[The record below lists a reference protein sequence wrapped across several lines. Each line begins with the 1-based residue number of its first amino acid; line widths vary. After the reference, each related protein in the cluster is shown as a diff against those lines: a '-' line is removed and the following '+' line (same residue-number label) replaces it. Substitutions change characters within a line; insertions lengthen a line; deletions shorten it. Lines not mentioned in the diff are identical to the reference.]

1 MPISQQ
7 PQKLYQNLSSN
18 ELSHIA
24 QASADISFVL
34 DDSGSIQDIYSHNQS
49 LIKQIPDD
57 LIGRLWIDV
66 VDSAIDSNTLSLV
79 MNVKVMDIQKD
90 DQTNERDTLSD
101 CLSIAQDVYSALTNP
116 IYQDYFLLSFATNL
130 VPLREALADK
140 VNGWEMNLTFE
151 LAQER
156 NRCQIPIK

>member
-1 MPISQQ
+1 MQFYTLNQII
-7 PQKLYQNLSSN
+7 NLF
-18 ELSHIA
+18 EVIA
-24 QASADISFVL
+24 TNHAQINGFNFGEVSDISASEQEQYPL
-34 DDSGSIQDIYSHNQS
+34 
-49 LIKQIPDD
+49 
-57 LIGRLWIDV
+57 LWIDV
-66 VDSAIDSNTLSLV
+66 IDSSIDSNTLSLN

-156 NRCQIPIK
+156 NRCQIPLK

>member
-1 MPISQQ
+1 MQFYTLNQII
-7 PQKLYQNLSSN
+7 NLF
-18 ELSHIA
+18 EVIA
-24 QASADISFVL
+24 TNHAQINGFNFGEVSDISASEQEQYPL
-34 DDSGSIQDIYSHNQS
+34 
-49 LIKQIPDD
+49 
-57 LIGRLWIDV
+57 LWIDV
-66 VDSAIDSNTLSLV
+66 IDSAIDSNTLSLN

-156 NRCQIPIK
+156 NRCQIPLK

>member
-1 MPISQQ
+1 MQFYTLNQII
-7 PQKLYQNLSSN
+7 NVF
-18 ELSHIA
+18 ETIA
-24 QASADISFVL
+24 TNHAQINGFNFGETSDISASEQEQYPL
-34 DDSGSIQDIYSHNQS
+34 
-49 LIKQIPDD
+49 
-57 LIGRLWIDV
+57 LWIDV
-66 VDSAIDSNTLSLV
+66 IDSSIDSNTLSLN
-79 MNVKVMDIQKD
+79 MNVKVMDVQKD

-101 CLSIAQDVYSALTNP
+101 CLSISQDVYSALTNP

-156 NRCQIPIK
+156 NRCQIPLK

>member
-1 MPISQQ
+1 MQFYTLNQII
-7 PQKLYQNLSSN
+7 NLF
-18 ELSHIA
+18 EVIA
-24 QASADISFVL
+24 TNHAQINGFNFGEVSDISASEQEQYPL
-34 DDSGSIQDIYSHNQS
+34 
-49 LIKQIPDD
+49 
-57 LIGRLWIDV
+57 LWIDV
-66 VDSAIDSNTLSLV
+66 IDSSIESNTLSLN

-101 CLSIAQDVYSALTNP
+101 CLSISQDVYSALTNP

>member
-1 MPISQQ
+1 MQFYTLNQII
-7 PQKLYQNLSSN
+7 NLF
-18 ELSHIA
+18 EVIA
-24 QASADISFVL
+24 TNHAQINGFNFGEVSDISASEQEQYPL
-34 DDSGSIQDIYSHNQS
+34 
-49 LIKQIPDD
+49 
-57 LIGRLWIDV
+57 LWIDV
-66 VDSAIDSNTLSLV
+66 VDSAIDSNTLSLI

>member
-1 MPISQQ
+1 MQFYTLNQII
-7 PQKLYQNLSSN
+7 NLF
-18 ELSHIA
+18 ETIA
-24 QASADISFVL
+24 TNHAQINGFNFGEASDISASEQEQYPL
-34 DDSGSIQDIYSHNQS
+34 
-49 LIKQIPDD
+49 
-57 LIGRLWIDV
+57 LWIDV
-66 VDSAIDSNTLSLV
+66 IDSGIESNTLSLN
-79 MNVKVMDIQKD
+79 MNVKVLDIQKD

-101 CLSIAQDVYSALTNP
+101 CLSISQDVYSALTNP

-156 NRCQIPIK
+156 NRCQIPLK

>member
-1 MPISQQ
+1 MI
-7 PQKLYQNLSSN
+7 KIN
-18 ELSHIA
+18 
-24 QASADISFVL
+24 DISRMSKNDKQKNKIKNSPKRNL
-34 DDSGSIQDIYSHNQS
+34 KRGGKDDDDSS
-49 LIKQIPDD
+49 
-57 LIGRLWIDV
+57 
-66 VDSAIDSNTLSLV
+66 IDSNTLSLV

-130 VPLREALADK
+130 TPLREALADK

-151 LAQER
+151 LMQER

>member
-1 MPISQQ
+1 MQFYTLNQII
-7 PQKLYQNLSSN
+7 NLF
-18 ELSHIA
+18 EVIA
-24 QASADISFVL
+24 TNHAQINGFNFGEASDISASEQEQYPL
-34 DDSGSIQDIYSHNQS
+34 
-49 LIKQIPDD
+49 
-57 LIGRLWIDV
+57 LWIDV
-66 VDSAIDSNTLSLV
+66 IDSSIESNTLSLN

-101 CLSIAQDVYSALTNP
+101 CLSISQDVYSALTNP

-156 NRCQIPIK
+156 NRCQIPLK

>member
-1 MPISQQ
+1 MQFYTLNQII
-7 PQKLYQNLSSN
+7 NLF
-18 ELSHIA
+18 ETIA
-24 QASADISFVL
+24 TNHAQINGFNFGEASDISASEQEQYPL
-34 DDSGSIQDIYSHNQS
+34 
-49 LIKQIPDD
+49 
-57 LIGRLWIDV
+57 LWIDV
-66 VDSAIDSNTLSLV
+66 IDSAIDSNTLSLN

-101 CLSIAQDVYSALTNP
+101 CLSIAQDVYSSLTNP

-156 NRCQIPIK
+156 NRCQIPLK

>member
-1 MPISQQ
+1 MQFYTLNQII
-7 PQKLYQNLSSN
+7 NLF
-18 ELSHIA
+18 ELIA
-24 QASADISFVL
+24 TNHAQINGFNFGEVSDISASEQEQYPL
-34 DDSGSIQDIYSHNQS
+34 
-49 LIKQIPDD
+49 
-57 LIGRLWIDV
+57 LWIDV
-66 VDSAIDSNTLSLV
+66 VDSTIDSNTLSLV

>member
-1 MPISQQ
+1 MQFYTLNQII
-7 PQKLYQNLSSN
+7 NLF
-18 ELSHIA
+18 ETIA
-24 QASADISFVL
+24 TNHAQINGFNFGEASDISASEQEQYPL
-34 DDSGSIQDIYSHNQS
+34 
-49 LIKQIPDD
+49 
-57 LIGRLWIDV
+57 LWIDV
-66 VDSAIDSNTLSLV
+66 IDSGIESNTLSLN
-79 MNVKVMDIQKD
+79 MNVKVLDIQKD

-101 CLSIAQDVYSALTNP
+101 CLSISQDVYSAFTNP

-156 NRCQIPIK
+156 NRCQIPLK

>member
-1 MPISQQ
+1 MQFYTLNQII
-7 PQKLYQNLSSN
+7 NLF
-18 ELSHIA
+18 EVIA
-24 QASADISFVL
+24 TNHAQINGFNFGEVSDISASEQEQYPL
-34 DDSGSIQDIYSHNQS
+34 
-49 LIKQIPDD
+49 
-57 LIGRLWIDV
+57 LWIDV
-66 VDSAIDSNTLSLV
+66 IDSSIESNTLSLN

>member
-1 MPISQQ
+1 MQFYTLNQII
-7 PQKLYQNLSSN
+7 NLF
-18 ELSHIA
+18 ETIATSHA
-24 QASADISFVL
+24 QINGFNFGEASDISASEQEQYPL
-34 DDSGSIQDIYSHNQS
+34 
-49 LIKQIPDD
+49 
-57 LIGRLWIDV
+57 LWIDV
-66 VDSAIDSNTLSLV
+66 IDSSIDSNTLSLN

-101 CLSIAQDVYSALTNP
+101 CLSISQDVYSALTNP

-156 NRCQIPIK
+156 NRCQIPLK

>member
-1 MPISQQ
+1 MQFYTLNQII
-7 PQKLYQNLSSN
+7 NLF
-18 ELSHIA
+18 ETIA
-24 QASADISFVL
+24 TNHAQINGFNFGEVSDISASDQEQYPL
-34 DDSGSIQDIYSHNQS
+34 
-49 LIKQIPDD
+49 
-57 LIGRLWIDV
+57 LWIDV
-66 VDSAIDSNTLSLV
+66 IDSGIESNTLSLN

-156 NRCQIPIK
+156 NRCQIPLK

>member
-1 MPISQQ
+1 MQFYTLNQII
-7 PQKLYQNLSSN
+7 NLF
-18 ELSHIA
+18 ETIA
-24 QASADISFVL
+24 TNHAQINGFNFGEVSDISASEQEQYPL
-34 DDSGSIQDIYSHNQS
+34 
-49 LIKQIPDD
+49 
-57 LIGRLWIDV
+57 LWIDV
-66 VDSAIDSNTLSLV
+66 IDSAIDSNTLSLN

>member
-1 MPISQQ
+1 MQFYTLNQII
-7 PQKLYQNLSSN
+7 NLF
-18 ELSHIA
+18 ETIA
-24 QASADISFVL
+24 TNHAQINGFNFGEASDISASDQEQYPL
-34 DDSGSIQDIYSHNQS
+34 
-49 LIKQIPDD
+49 
-57 LIGRLWIDV
+57 LWIDV
-66 VDSAIDSNTLSLV
+66 IDSAIESNTLSLN

-156 NRCQIPIK
+156 NRCQIPLK

>member
-1 MPISQQ
+1 MQFYTLNQII
-7 PQKLYQNLSSN
+7 NLF
-18 ELSHIA
+18 ETIA
-24 QASADISFVL
+24 TKHAQINGFNFGEASDISASEQEQYPL
-34 DDSGSIQDIYSHNQS
+34 
-49 LIKQIPDD
+49 
-57 LIGRLWIDV
+57 LWIDV
-66 VDSAIDSNTLSLV
+66 IDSGIESNTLSLN
-79 MNVKVMDIQKD
+79 MNVKVLDIQKD

-101 CLSIAQDVYSALTNP
+101 CLSISQDVYSALTNP

-156 NRCQIPIK
+156 NRCQIPLK

>member
-1 MPISQQ
+1 MQFYTLNQII
-7 PQKLYQNLSSN
+7 NLF
-18 ELSHIA
+18 ETIATSHA
-24 QASADISFVL
+24 QINGFNFGEASDISASEQEQYPL
-34 DDSGSIQDIYSHNQS
+34 
-49 LIKQIPDD
+49 
-57 LIGRLWIDV
+57 LWIDV
-66 VDSAIDSNTLSLV
+66 IDSAIESNTLSLNV
-79 MNVKVMDIQKD
+79 NVKVMDIQKD

-156 NRCQIPIK
+156 NRCQIPLK

>member
-1 MPISQQ
+1 MQFYTLNQII
-7 PQKLYQNLSSN
+7 NLF
-18 ELSHIA
+18 ETIA
-24 QASADISFVL
+24 TNHAQINGFNFGEASDISASDQEQYPL
-34 DDSGSIQDIYSHNQS
+34 
-49 LIKQIPDD
+49 
-57 LIGRLWIDV
+57 LWIDV
-66 VDSAIDSNTLSLV
+66 VDSGIESNTLSLN

-156 NRCQIPIK
+156 NRCQIPVK

>member
-1 MPISQQ
+1 MQFYTLNQII
-7 PQKLYQNLSSN
+7 NLF
-18 ELSHIA
+18 EVIA
-24 QASADISFVL
+24 TNHAQINGFNFGEVSDISASEQEQYPL
-34 DDSGSIQDIYSHNQS
+34 
-49 LIKQIPDD
+49 
-57 LIGRLWIDV
+57 LWIDV
-66 VDSAIDSNTLSLV
+66 IDSGIESNTLSLN

-101 CLSIAQDVYSALTNP
+101 CLSIAQDVYSALCNP

-151 LAQER
+151 LLQER
-156 NRCQIPIK
+156 NRCQIPLK

>member
-1 MPISQQ
+1 MQFYTLNQII
-7 PQKLYQNLSSN
+7 NLF
-18 ELSHIA
+18 ETIA
-24 QASADISFVL
+24 TNHAQINGFNFGEASDISASEQEQYPLLWV
-34 DDSGSIQDIYSHNQS
+34 DVIDSS
-49 LIKQIPDD
+49 
-57 LIGRLWIDV
+57 
-66 VDSAIDSNTLSLV
+66 IDSNTLSLN

-101 CLSIAQDVYSALTNP
+101 CLSISQDVYSELTNP
-116 IYQDYFLLSFATNL
+116 TYQDYFLLSFATNL

-156 NRCQIPIK
+156 NRCQIPLK

>member
-1 MPISQQ
+1 MQFYTLNQII
-7 PQKLYQNLSSN
+7 NLF
-18 ELSHIA
+18 ETIA
-24 QASADISFVL
+24 TNHAQINGFNFGEASDISASEQEQYPL
-34 DDSGSIQDIYSHNQS
+34 
-49 LIKQIPDD
+49 
-57 LIGRLWIDV
+57 LWIDV
-66 VDSAIDSNTLSLV
+66 IDSSIDSNTLSLN

-101 CLSIAQDVYSALTNP
+101 CLSISQDVYSALTNP

-156 NRCQIPIK
+156 NRCQIPLK

>member
-1 MPISQQ
+1 MQFYTLNQII
-7 PQKLYQNLSSN
+7 NLF
-18 ELSHIA
+18 ETIA
-24 QASADISFVL
+24 ANHAQINGFNFREASDISASEQEQYPL
-34 DDSGSIQDIYSHNQS
+34 
-49 LIKQIPDD
+49 
-57 LIGRLWIDV
+57 LWIDV
-66 VDSAIDSNTLSLV
+66 IDSSIESNTLSLN

-101 CLSIAQDVYSALTNP
+101 CLSISQDVYSALTNP

-156 NRCQIPIK
+156 NRCQIPLK

>member
-1 MPISQQ
+1 MQFYTLNQII
-7 PQKLYQNLSSN
+7 NLF
-18 ELSHIA
+18 EVIA
-24 QASADISFVL
+24 TNHAQINGFNFGEVSDISASEQEQYPL
-34 DDSGSIQDIYSHNQS
+34 
-49 LIKQIPDD
+49 
-57 LIGRLWIDV
+57 LWIDV
-66 VDSAIDSNTLSLV
+66 IDSAIDSNTLSLN

-101 CLSIAQDVYSALTNP
+101 CLSIAQDVYSALCNP

-156 NRCQIPIK
+156 NRCQIPLK

>member
-1 MPISQQ
+1 MQFYTLNQII
-7 PQKLYQNLSSN
+7 NLF
-18 ELSHIA
+18 ETIATSHA
-24 QASADISFVL
+24 QINGFNFGEASDISASEQEQYPL
-34 DDSGSIQDIYSHNQS
+34 
-49 LIKQIPDD
+49 
-57 LIGRLWIDV
+57 LWIDV
-66 VDSAIDSNTLSLV
+66 IDSSIESNTLSLN

-101 CLSIAQDVYSALTNP
+101 TLSIAQDVYSALTNP

-156 NRCQIPIK
+156 NRCQIPLK

>member
-1 MPISQQ
+1 MQFYTLNQII
-7 PQKLYQNLSSN
+7 NLF
-18 ELSHIA
+18 EVIA
-24 QASADISFVL
+24 TNHAQINGFNFGEVSDISASEQEQYPL
-34 DDSGSIQDIYSHNQS
+34 
-49 LIKQIPDD
+49 
-57 LIGRLWIDV
+57 LWIDV
-66 VDSAIDSNTLSLV
+66 IDSAIDSNTLSLN

-101 CLSIAQDVYSALTNP
+101 CLSISQDVYSALTNP

>member
-1 MPISQQ
+1 MQFYTLNQLI
-7 PQKLYQNLSSN
+7 NLF
-18 ELSHIA
+18 ETIA
-24 QASADISFVL
+24 TNHAQINGFNFGEASDISASEQEQYPL
-34 DDSGSIQDIYSHNQS
+34 
-49 LIKQIPDD
+49 
-57 LIGRLWIDV
+57 LWIDV
-66 VDSAIDSNTLSLV
+66 IDSAIDSNTLSLNI
-79 MNVKVMDIQKD
+79 NVKVMDIQKD

-101 CLSIAQDVYSALTNP
+101 CLSISQDVYSALTNP

-156 NRCQIPIK
+156 NRCQIPLK

>member
-1 MPISQQ
+1 MQFYTLNQII
-7 PQKLYQNLSSN
+7 NLF
-18 ELSHIA
+18 ETIA
-24 QASADISFVL
+24 TNHAQINGFNFGEASDISASEQEQYPL
-34 DDSGSIQDIYSHNQS
+34 
-49 LIKQIPDD
+49 
-57 LIGRLWIDV
+57 LWIDV
-66 VDSAIDSNTLSLV
+66 IDSAIDSNTLSLN

>member
-1 MPISQQ
+1 MQFYTLNQIINLFETISQ
-7 PQKLYQNLSSN
+7 
-18 ELSHIA
+18 SHA
-24 QASADISFVL
+24 QINGFNFGEVSDISASEQEQYPL
-34 DDSGSIQDIYSHNQS
+34 
-49 LIKQIPDD
+49 
-57 LIGRLWIDV
+57 LWIDV
-66 VDSAIDSNTLSLV
+66 IDSSIESNTLSLN

-101 CLSIAQDVYSALTNP
+101 CLSIAQDVYSALCNP
-116 IYQDYFLLSFATNL
+116 IYQDYFMLSFATNL